1 MRVAYIV
8 TTSAANNQENKMCY
22 VTNAFSLR
30 PMAVMMAR
38 TLEIEAQE
46 IESKLNVAPYFS
58 DLGAEL
64 ELRAF
69 EARKAADCAHIKAFG
84 F

>member
-1 MRVAYIV
+1 
-8 TTSAANNQENKMCY
+8 MCY

-38 TLEIEAQE
+38 TLEMEAQE
-46 IESKLNVAPYFS
+46 IESRSNVAPYFS
-58 DLGAEL
+58 ALGAEL
-64 ELRAF
+64 ELMAF
-69 EARKAADCAHIKAFG
+69 EARQAADIAHVKAFG